1 MNHTPAPWTIRTDS
15 EDPQAINIR
24 SESVPF
30 VASVWGDGGPSFKQ
44 AANARLI
51 AAAPDLLAAL
61 QKLVR
66 AIDRA
71 PANFADG
78 LADQAREV
86 IAKATGEIEA

>member
-1 MNHTPAPWTIRTDS
+1 MTNHTPGPWAAN
-15 EDPQAINIR
+15 P
-24 SESVPF
+24 
-30 VASVWGDGGPSFKQ
+30 DGLIHAGKNRLHIAQ
-44 AANARLI
+44 AATIGMGHAAEGNARLI

-86 IAKATGEIEA
+86 IAKATGV